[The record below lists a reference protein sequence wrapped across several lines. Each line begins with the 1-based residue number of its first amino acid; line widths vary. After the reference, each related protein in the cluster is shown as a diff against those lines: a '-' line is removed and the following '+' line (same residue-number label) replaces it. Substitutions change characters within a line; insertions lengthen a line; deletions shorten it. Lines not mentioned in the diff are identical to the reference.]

1 MKECGTC
8 GGTGRVRRFTGDGYK
23 TAVRTCE
30 TCNGDGMRPFRAYT
44 GSERLEEIA
53 KSLCPHCY
61 SACNG
66 LCRGA

>member
-1 MKECGTC
+1 MKECPTC
-8 GGTGRVRRFTGDGYK
+8 GGAGK
-23 TAVRTCE
+23 VRTCE

-53 KSLCPHCY
+53 KSQRPQCY